1 MDKSYGRALLRL
13 RALRLAAGLTLRQ
26 VEIKSRNR
34 WKAVVVGS
42 YERGTRNLSLKSAIE
57 LCDFY
62 GADVAD
68 LGFAKTGVDNPEIIF
83 DLRKVARVRDLPD
96 DFGRTIARLTARIA
110 NRRGD
115 YNGEVLSTRRSDLE
129 TLEILLDMNQSEII
143 APLKL
148 RELLISK

>member
-96 DFGRTIARLTARIA
+96 DFGRTIARLTSRIA

-143 APLKL
+143 ASLKL

>member
-68 LGFAKTGVDNPEIIF
+68 LGFAKTSVENAEIIF
-83 DLRKVARVRDLPD
+83 DLRKVARVRDMPD

-129 TLEILLDMNQSEII
+129 ALEILLDMNQSEII
-143 APLKL
+143 ASLKL

>member
-143 APLKL
+143 ASLKL